1 MNASGSMLL
10 TVAVGGSANKGKRK
24 GWGEMP
30 QPFLHLRTA
39 TIVQDPLVG
48 SVVDRLVLV
57 VGSVLV
63 GFLADDVVATIEM
76 HLELAAVLA
85 GDLHLEGA
93 GAVPVISL
101 DLADGS
107 ATHRRDRGA
116 LRLIGLGIRE
126 PLLGEAAVGV
136 GDPGTAEG

>member
-1 MNASGSMLL
+1 MPGVHGSMPPQP
-10 TVAVGGSANKGKRK
+10 AVGGSANKGKRK
-24 GWGEMP
+24 GRGEMP

-39 TIVQDPLVG
+39 TIVQHPLVG
-48 SVVDRLVLV
+48 SVV

-63 GFLADDVVATIEM
+63 GFLADDVVAAIEM